1 MRGFNQTNL
10 TSKLFHMTGETIR
23 SIFMLCADINFFL
36 RQPQKQSFFLKLIQI

>member
-23 SIFMLCADINFFL
+23 SIFMLCADIYFL
-36 RQPQKQSFFLKLIQI
+36 RQPQKQSFF